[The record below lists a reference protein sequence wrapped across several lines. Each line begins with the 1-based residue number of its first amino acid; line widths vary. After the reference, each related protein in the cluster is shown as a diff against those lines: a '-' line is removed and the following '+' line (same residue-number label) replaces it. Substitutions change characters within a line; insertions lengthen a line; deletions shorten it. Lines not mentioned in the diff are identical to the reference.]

1 MGGGLDSIEP
11 SSHAAQE
18 PSVQAP
24 DASQQLYPSRAQAR
38 LRAPSRALHCLP
50 RATRLTLRH
59 KYMLHAGVLVDVG
72 QCNGTMENSS
82 ERACCACMLTNLL
95 SSQAACSLQYALH
108 LDSAVKPTLL
118 TSRSKS
124 APRPSALIR
133 LDLSSSKEMA
143 ETSAIAPDVPD
154 NAPKGDLFITSKRGE
169 IIHLRCYVP
178 DDPAAIKA
186 VLFFFHGYTGHSSSL
201 PKRTLA
207 KVLCERGIAV
217 IQPDLIGHG
226 YSE

>member
-1 MGGGLDSIEP
+1 
-11 SSHAAQE
+11 
-18 PSVQAP
+18 
-24 DASQQLYPSRAQAR
+24 
-38 LRAPSRALHCLP
+38 
-50 RATRLTLRH
+50 
-59 KYMLHAGVLVDVG
+59 
-72 QCNGTMENSS
+72 
-82 ERACCACMLTNLL
+82 MLTSLL

-154 NAPKGDLFITSKRGE
+154 NAPKGDLCITSKRGE

-207 KVLCERGIAV
+207 KVGFCTALALKVSRLQLARALEYDMPTELSCIVCDYCDQSLPGLVRARHCSHPARLDRAWL
-217 IQPDLIGHG
+217 Q
-226 YSE
+226 